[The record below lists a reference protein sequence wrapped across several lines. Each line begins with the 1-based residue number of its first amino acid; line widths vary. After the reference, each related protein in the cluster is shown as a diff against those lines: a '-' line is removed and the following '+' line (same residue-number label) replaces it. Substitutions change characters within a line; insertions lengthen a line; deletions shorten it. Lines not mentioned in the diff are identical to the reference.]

1 MRLNVTFSK
10 LEYFVYEVNN
20 LPQSN
25 NEVILISMCFIDYQ
39 FDDSPQN
46 RKIEAK
52 VIWFSFTLVE
62 YRYWV

>member
-52 VIWFSFTLVE
+52 VIWFSFTFVCSTS
-62 YRYWV
+62 